1 MAALTVPFVCPPRS
15 RIRREL
21 FIEEIQA
28 GSQSQAGSNDSP
40 SARSSRAAH
49 SSEGD
54 SCDGV
59 DAEGPPEGKPSGPEA
74 DEYSNATTKSQGG
87 QAESALE
94 AGEEAAPG
102 ARPTE
107 RAEPLLAAAEG
118 LKDTDDE
125 GRPRA
130 PRQGSPVRCQRS
142 GEAPETLPN
151 SATEGDAST
160 SAAST
165 SVLTGE
171 SSYKSK
177 ESSEK
182 SSSVPSTSSTPGAG
196 SQKANSLQSLFSF
209 SEAAS
214 SRNTRDSSLRK
225 KKAANLNNIIHRLEK
240 AASRE
245 EAAEWEF

>member
-1 MAALTVPFVCPPRS
+1 VAALTAPFVCPPRS

-87 QAESALE
+87 QAEAALE

-118 LKDTDDE
+118 LEDTDDE

-130 PRQGSPVRCQRS
+130 PRQALRRGVSAREKLRRHCP
-142 GEAPETLPN
+142 TLPRK
-151 SATEGDAST
+151 G
-160 SAAST
+160 
-165 SVLTGE
+165 
-171 SSYKSK
+171 
-177 ESSEK
+177 
-182 SSSVPSTSSTPGAG
+182 TPLP
-196 SQKANSLQSLFSF
+196 QLPPPQSLQGRAPTSQRRVQRKAPACQVRVRRRAQARRRPTLCRACS
-209 SEAAS
+209 AS
-214 SRNTRDSSLRK
+214 PRPRAPGTHET
-225 KKAANLNNIIHRLEK
+225 AP
-240 AASRE
+240 
-245 EAAEWEF
+245 